1 MPVEN
6 QASRV
11 NARELHRYIS
21 ALAFMSSRADPAAM
35 LDGINL
41 PLILLAA
48 LLATGSPGPAT
59 LNIAGT
65 AMTSGRRYALAMAS
79 GVSTG
84 SLMWSTAAAF
94 GLGAV
99 MLANAWVFEAM
110 RYFGAG
116 YLIFL
121 AVKSAKSAL
130 TPGDLATR
138 GGAYTSARRAYASGL
153 ALHLTNPKAILFFG
167 SLYAVGVPA
176 QASPLT
182 LLTIIGAV
190 AVQSTLVFHGY
201 ALLFSSAPAVR
212 VYLRLRRWFEG
223 AFTLAFGYAGFK
235 ILTARLG

>member
-1 MPVEN
+1 M
-6 QASRV
+6 
-11 NARELHRYIS
+11 
-21 ALAFMSSRADPAAM
+21 LAD
-35 LDGINL
+35 INL
-41 PLILLAA
+41 PLILIAA

-65 AMTSGRRYALAMAS
+65 AMVSGRRYALAMAS

-99 MLANAWVFEAM
+99 MLANIWVFELL

-130 TPGDLATR
+130 TPGDLAPK
-138 GGAYTSARRAYASGL
+138 GAAFSSLQRAYAGGL

-176 QASPLT
+176 QASPAT
-182 LLTIIGAV
+182 LLTIIAAV

-223 AFTLAFGYAGFK
+223 VFALAFGYAGFK
-235 ILTARLG
+235 ILTAKLS